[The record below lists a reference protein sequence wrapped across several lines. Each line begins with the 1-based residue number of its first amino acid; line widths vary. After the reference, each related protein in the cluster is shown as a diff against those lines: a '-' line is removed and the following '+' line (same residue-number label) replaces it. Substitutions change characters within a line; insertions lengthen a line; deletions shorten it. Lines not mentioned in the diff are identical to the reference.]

1 MPVDDV
7 FTEETDNPFYDPPV
21 CFYCEKV
28 IDRFFYLINDEILC
42 RDCLEKHFRKDI
54 NEYIE

>member
-1 MPVDDV
+1 MPFD
-7 FTEETDNPFYDPPV
+7 EERDKPFYDPPV
-21 CFYCEKV
+21 CFYCESV